1 MSNRTKRP
9 PATRLLG
16 PVLVA
21 LGRAL
26 AAPFLAALYLLRPR
40 VPARTI
46 IELDL
51 EEGLLEHVPEDP
63 LAALQARKRVVIRDV
78 VEALH
83 VAAGDRRVVGLVA
96 RVGGGPIG
104 VAHVEEIMDAVAE
117 LRRKG
122 KHTVLFAETFGEGGP
137 GHTGYY
143 LASVFDEVYLQPSGD
158 VGLTG
163 LLVEHPFLKGTLE
176 KVGVEPRLDHRHEYK
191 TAKNLFTEDR
201 FTEEHRK
208 STEEL
213 LESIFGRIVDAIAH
227 GRGMPPE
234 EVREKIA
241 QGPFYGEEAVDA
253 GLIDGLAYR
262 DEVYQRLRDRFEK
275 ADFLY
280 HSVYLHRAGRPN
292 RTGHTIALIYGAGA
306 VRRGES
312 TYSPGMRS
320 FGGTSLGSKTVAGA
334 FRKAIDDDRVKA
346 IIFRVDSPG
355 GSYVASDTIW
365 RETILAREAGK
376 PVIVSMSNVAASG
389 GYFVA
394 ADAAKIVA
402 QPSTLTG
409 SIGVVAGKAVLR
421 GLWEKLGVT
430 WDAVHV
436 GSHSTMYSTVQDYT
450 RQDWARLQ
458 TSLDRIYED
467 FTAKVAAGRGLT
479 REQVDELA
487 RGRVWTG
494 ADAQRL
500 GLVDELGGLITA
512 LRLAREAAGIEP
524 DADIYLKELPDRKT
538 LLDRFRRGRPKN
550 SDATGLALI
559 GSLLKHAEPLLE
571 QSRMAG
577 LLDDAGELEIL
588 DPRIR

>member
-1 MSNRTKRP
+1 MSNRTKRS
-9 PATRLLG
+9 PAARFLG
-16 PVLVA
+16 ALLVA

-26 AAPFLAALYLLRPR
+26 AAPFLGALYLLRPR

-78 VEALH
+78 VDALH

-104 VAHVEEIMDAVAE
+104 IAHVEEIRDAVAE
-117 LRRKG
+117 LRRRG
-122 KHTVLFAETFGEGGP
+122 KHTVLFSETFGEGGP

-143 LASVFDEVYLQPSGD
+143 LATAFDEVYLQPSGD

-163 LLVEHPFLKGTLE
+163 LLVEHPFLRGTLE

-201 FTEEHRK
+201 FTKEHRE

-213 LESIFGRIVDAIAH
+213 LESIFGRIVEAIAY
-227 GRGMPPE
+227 GRGLTPE

-241 QGPFYGEEAVDA
+241 QGPFSGEEAVEA
-253 GLIDGLAYR
+253 GLVDGLAYR

-275 ADFLY
+275 AGFLY

-292 RTGHTIALIYGAGA
+292 RLGPSIALIYGTGA

-355 GSYVASDTIW
+355 GSYVASDSIW
-365 RETILAREAGK
+365 RETIRAREAGK

-394 ADAAKIVA
+394 ANAAKIVA

-409 SIGVVAGKAVLR
+409 SIGVVAGKAVMR
-421 GLWEKLGVT
+421 GLWDKLGVT

-436 GSHSTMYSTVQDYT
+436 GGRSTMYSTVQDYT
-450 RQDWARLQ
+450 PEDWARLQ
-458 TSLDRIYED
+458 ASLDRIYED

-479 REQVDELA
+479 REKVDEVA

-500 GLVDELGGLITA
+500 GLVDELGGLTTA
-512 LRLAREAAGIEP
+512 LRLAREAAGIAP
-524 DADIYLKELPDRKT
+524 DADIRLKELPERKT
-538 LLDRFRRGRPKN
+538 LLDRFRRGRPTSSEN
-550 SDATGLALI
+550 TAALLGLSVLER
-559 GSLLKHAEPLLE
+559 LEPLLE
-571 QSRMAG
+571 QSRHLG
-577 LLDDAGELEIL
+577 LLGDIGELEI
-588 DPRIR
+588 PEMRIR